1 MKRTFDF
8 TIALVGLLVGSVVL
22 LPAMVAVWLQD
33 RNSPLYIADRAA
45 KGGGLF
51 RIVKLRSMRIY
62 ADKTGVASTAADDPR
77 VTSVGRFIR
86 KTKLDEATQLWNV
99 LKGEMSLV
107 GPRPQVHPDT
117 LRYTAAEQDLLSVQP
132 GITDLASIVFAD
144 EGEILRGSADP
155 DAQYD
160 ALIRPWKSRLALLY
174 VYNSTGIALDL
185 RLIRLTL
192 LNAIDRQA
200 ALNEVS
206 RLVRLLGG
214 DERLQAIAA
223 RRVPLAEELPP
234 GAPGAELHFSPRPA

>member
-1 MKRTFDF
+1 VKRALDF
-8 TIALVGLLVGSVVL
+8 TIAVAGLLLGSVVL
-22 LPAMVAVWLQD
+22 VPVMVAVWLQD

-51 RIVKLRSMRIY
+51 RIVKLRSMRVF

-99 LKGEMSLV
+99 LKGDMSLV

-117 LRYTAAEQDLLSVQP
+117 LRYTPAEKDLLSVQP

-144 EGEILRGSADP
+144 EGEILRGAPDP
-155 DAQYD
+155 DARYD
-160 ALIRPWKSRLALLY
+160 SIIRPWKSRLALLY
-174 VYNSTGIALDL
+174 VYNSTGISLDL

-192 LNAIDRQA
+192 LNSVNRPA
-200 ALNEVS
+200 ALAEVS
-206 RLVRLLGG
+206 RLVELLGG
-214 DERLQAIAA
+214 DERLQAVAA
-223 RRVPLAEELPP
+223 RRVPLTEELPP
-234 GAPGAELHFSPRPA
+234 GAPGAELHFSPRAV